1 MKHLPLFFTLLLL
14 GITAFSKERNP
25 VAASLESVKVY
36 RTGAEMMHTV
46 RASVGKGNNELVITG
61 LSNQMDINSI
71 LIGNDGNITLM
82 SVEFSTDY
90 MKTGKPSAVITQ
102 LQDSLTFISSEL
114 ERIEV
119 LLRTDYEL
127 LELLKANKEVKGVNT
142 GLDVEEL
149 MKLVDYYRNKTL
161 ALQQEISNLQER
173 QKKLRASATLFQQQ
187 IREEEQKN
195 AKSAGRLEL
204 QLLSPV
210 AGTFK
215 FTISYI
221 TNNARWNP
229 YYDLKAAGINHPLN
243 VSYKA
248 KVVQTTGIDWKQ
260 VKLSLA
266 TTVPSQQ
273 GNAPVFTTWFLTYVE
288 PVRRYN
294 QSRAAN
300 TIPSMPHA
308 DLQEV
313 AVSAMGN
320 AKVRGAK
327 SVTSANAPIY
337 IVNGTELS
345 AEEFSAI
352 DPNAIK
358 ATEVVQSDKAVS
370 MYGARA
376 NNGVILVT
384 LKDNL
389 GDYVTVNDNA
399 LNVTFDIDIPYDVPS
414 NGKVQYVTLKEYEVA
429 TRYKYYA
436 IPKLDQDAYL
446 LGEVADWE
454 KLNLLPGEANIIFE
468 GTYIGKT
475 FIDPDNTS
483 DTLNLTLGRDKRI
496 VVKREK
502 MADFSSVKFFGNNKN
517 QVFTYEITV
526 KNNKKE
532 KVTIL
537 LKDQY
542 PLSTNKDI
550 EVELLDAGGAS
561 VNAPLGVL
569 NWTLELAPGEMK
581 KVRLSYSVKYPK
593 DKVVNVY

>member
-1 MKHLPLFFTLLLL
+1 MKHVTLLTLLLST
-14 GITAFSKERNP
+14 GMIAFSKERNP
-25 VAASLESVKVY
+25 VTANLESVKVY
-36 RTGAEMMHTV
+36 RTGAEMMHTL
-46 RASVGKGNNELVITG
+46 RASLTKGSNDLVITG

-71 LIGNDGNITLM
+71 LIGNDGNVTVM

-90 MKTGKPSAVITQ
+90 LKAGKPSPVIIQ
-102 LQDSLTFISSEL
+102 LQDSVINITALLSK
-114 ERIEV
+114 IEV
-119 LLRTDYEL
+119 QLKTNYEL
-127 LELLKANKEVKGVNT
+127 LELLKSNKEVKGTNT

-149 MKLVDYYRNKTL
+149 MKLVEYYKAKTL
-161 ALQQEISNLQER
+161 AIQQEISDLQER
-173 QKKLRASATLFQQQ
+173 QKKLRESAVTFQQQ

-195 AKSAGRLEL
+195 AKSGGRLEL
-204 QLLSPV
+204 QLLSPA
-210 AGTFK
+210 AGTYK
-215 FTISYI
+215 FTVSYI
-221 TNNARWNP
+221 TNNAKWSP
-229 YYDLKAAGINHPLN
+229 YYDLKASGINQPLN

-248 KVVQTTGIDWKQ
+248 KVVQTTGLDWKQ
-260 VKLSLA
+260 VKLALA
-266 TTVPSQQ
+266 TTIPSQH
-273 GNAPVFTTWFLTYVE
+273 GNAPVFHTWFLTYVE
-288 PVRRYN
+288 PVRAYN
-294 QSRAAN
+294 KGRAN
-300 TIPSMPHA
+300 TIHSMPSA
-308 DLQEV
+308 EMQEV
-313 AVSAMGN
+313 VPGVGVAR
-320 AKVRGAK
+320 VRGAK
-327 SVTSANAPIY
+327 PVTSSNAPLY

-352 DPNAIK
+352 DVNAIK
-358 ATEVVQSDKAVS
+358 STEVLTSDKANAL
-370 MYGARA
+370 YGSKGV
-376 NNGVILVT
+376 NGVILVT

-389 GDYVTVNDNA
+389 GDYVTVNDDA
-399 LNVTFDIDIPYDVPS
+399 LNVTFDIEIPYDVPS

-475 FIDPDNTS
+475 FIDPNNTA

-502 MADFSSVKFFGNNKN
+502 LTDFSSVRFFGNIKT

-532 KVTIL
+532 KVSIL

-542 PLSTNKDI
+542 PISTNKDI

-561 VNAPLGVL
+561 VNEPIGVL
-569 NWTLELAPGEMK
+569 NWALELAPGETK
-581 KVRLSYSVKYPK
+581 KVRLSYSVTYPK
-593 DKVVNVY
+593 DKVVNVN

>member
-1 MKHLPLFFTLLLL
+1 MKHLTLLFLIL
-14 GITAFSKERNP
+14 FTGIAALSKERNP
-25 VAASLESVKVY
+25 VTATLESVKVY
-36 RTGAEMMHTV
+36 RTGAEMIHTV
-46 RASVGKGNNELVITG
+46 RASLGKGNNELIITG

-71 LIGNDGNITLM
+71 LIGNDGNVTLM

-90 MKTGKPSAVITQ
+90 MKTAKPSLLIAQ
-102 LQDSLTFISSEL
+102 LQDSLTSISSEL
-114 ERIEV
+114 AKIEV
-119 LLRTDYEL
+119 ILKTDFEL
-127 LELLKANKEVKGVNT
+127 LELLKANKEVKGINT

-149 MKLVDYYRNKTL
+149 IKLVDYYKIKTL
-161 ALQQEISNLQER
+161 ALQQEISNLQEK
-173 QKKLRASATLFQQQ
+173 QKKLRASAATYQQQ

-195 AKSAGRLEL
+195 SKSAGRLEL

-221 TNNARWNP
+221 TGNARWSP
-229 YYDLKAAGINHPLN
+229 YYDLKAAGINQPLN

-248 KVVQTTGIDWKQ
+248 KVIQTTGIDWKQ
-260 VKLSLA
+260 VKLALA

-273 GNAPVFTTWFLTYVE
+273 GNAPIFSTWFLTYVE
-288 PVRRYN
+288 PVRAYN
-294 QSRAAN
+294 QARAAN
-300 TIPSMPHA
+300 TIPSIANHE
-308 DLQEV
+308 LEEV
-313 AVSAMGN
+313 VVSGYGA
-320 AKVRGAK
+320 AKVRGATT
-327 SVTSANAPIY
+327 VASARAPLY

-358 ATEVVQSDKAVS
+358 STEILKNATAV
-370 MYGARA
+370 YGTKGA
-376 NNGVILVT
+376 NGVILVT

-475 FIDPDNTS
+475 FIDPNNTS

-502 MADFSSVKFFGNNKN
+502 LADYSSVKFFGNNKN

-561 VNAPLGVL
+561 VNEPLGVL

-581 KVRLSYSVKYPK
+581 KVRMSYSVKYPK

>member
-1 MKHLPLFFTLLLL
+1 MKQLTLLLL
-14 GITAFSKERNP
+14 TLFSGMLAFSKERTPHTAN
-25 VAASLESVKVY
+25 LESVKVY
-36 RTGAEMMHTV
+36 RTGAEMTHTV
-46 RASVGKGNNELVITG
+46 RASLGKGNNELVITG

-71 LIGNDGNITLM
+71 LIGNDGNVTLM

-90 MKTGKPSAVITQ
+90 LKTGKPSLIIVQ
-102 LQDSLTFISSEL
+102 LQDSITYISSEL
-114 ERIEV
+114 SKIDV
-119 LLRTDYEL
+119 LLKTDYEI
-127 LELLKANKEVKGVNT
+127 LELLKANKEVKGTNT

-149 MKLVDYYRNKTL
+149 MKLVEYYKTKTL

-173 QKKLRASATLFQQQ
+173 QKKLRASATTFQQQ

-195 AKSAGRLEL
+195 SKSAGRLEL

-221 TNNARWNP
+221 TSNARWSP
-229 YYDLKAAGINHPLN
+229 YYDLKAAGINQPLN

-248 KVVQTTGIDWKQ
+248 KVIQTTGIDWKQ
-260 VKLSLA
+260 VKLALA

-273 GNAPVFTTWFLTYVE
+273 GNAPVFNTWFLTYVE
-288 PVRRYN
+288 PVRAYN
-294 QSRAAN
+294 QGRAN
-300 TIPSMPHA
+300 TIQSMPSA
-308 DLQEV
+308 AMQEV
-313 AVSAMGN
+313 VVTGYGT

-327 SVTSANAPIY
+327 TVTSSNAPIY

-352 DPNAIK
+352 DVSAIK
-358 ATEVVQSDKAVS
+358 ATEVLSADKATAV
-370 MYGARA
+370 YGSKGA
-376 NNGVILVT
+376 NGVILVT

-475 FIDPDNTS
+475 FIDPNNTA

-502 MADFSSVKFFGNNKN
+502 MADFSSVKFFGNNKT

-532 KVTIL
+532 KVSIL

-550 EVELLDAGGAS
+550 EVELLEAGGAS
-561 VNAPLGVL
+561 VNAPVGVL
-569 NWTLELAPGEMK
+569 NWALELAPGEMRK
-581 KVRLSYSVKYPK
+581 LRFSYSVKYPK
-593 DKVVNVY
+593 DKVVNAN